1 MLLRARRGEATKNKE
16 RDHCPDAL
24 RSDRPRP
31 RPANTLLNARFR
43 TTRLKRSAPT
53 NLSSADGRAVNP
65 DRLNT
70 VGPVWYAAVALLP
83 EAQGD
88 SSASSVQGEVSRWFF
103 LDDYLTD
110 LDRRRSRHDQARG
123 PATSLILDYWGA
135 PLHWADDQGSR
146 WFLDAPAVVALLQEL
161 QDRLHGDGYALHLG
175 ARPTGDGL
183 SRQRRGDRGDLV
195 TPVAPTATEIER
207 LAAHFEVAR
216 GQAGWR
222 VISIQAT
229 PTTSDSLNTR
239 VAASKLN
246 NYAAKETT
254 MIIDTADLDPTSS
267 YKLLI
272 GSVLP
277 RAIAWVSTSSTSGVG
292 NIAPVSFFTVV
303 GRFPPVLSITL
314 QPRSD
319 GVTLKDTF
327 VNIRDTG
334 EFVVNIASIGQADAV
349 HRSAHEFD
357 TDVDEFEA
365 LGLEKAASEVISAPR
380 IADAPISFE
389 CVVDRIIPMPPLPDH
404 VVWGRVKRIHVR
416 DDLYLSRGRIDVGAL
431 GVSRSAR
438 RRVHPCQQ
446 HLHHAAARRAPGRGR
461 LPACRPA
468 RRTRHRL
475 LTHRHGRMVT
485 VGLHEGGGEMT
496 QSLNRFR
503 ITRTPADAADAPTAL
518 LIHGFLD
525 DASVWDGLVDVPG
538 R

>member
-1 MLLRARRGEATKNKE
+1 
-16 RDHCPDAL
+16 
-24 RSDRPRP
+24 
-31 RPANTLLNARFR
+31 
-43 TTRLKRSAPT
+43 
-53 NLSSADGRAVNP
+53 
-65 DRLNT
+65 
-70 VGPVWYAAVALLP
+70 
-83 EAQGD
+83 
-88 SSASSVQGEVSRWFF
+88 
-103 LDDYLTD
+103 
-110 LDRRRSRHDQARG
+110 
-123 PATSLILDYWGA
+123 
-135 PLHWADDQGSR
+135 
-146 WFLDAPAVVALLQEL
+146 
-161 QDRLHGDGYALHLG
+161 
-175 ARPTGDGL
+175 
-183 SRQRRGDRGDLV
+183 
-195 TPVAPTATEIER
+195 
-207 LAAHFEVAR
+207 
-216 GQAGWR
+216 
-222 VISIQAT
+222 
-229 PTTSDSLNTR
+229 
-239 VAASKLN
+239 
-246 NYAAKETT
+246 

-349 HRSAHEFD
+349 HRSAYEFD

-431 GVSRSAR
+431 GAVRSAR
-438 RRVHPCQQ
+438 RRVHPGQQ
-446 HLHHAAARRAPGRGR
+446 HLHHAAPRRAPRRGR

-485 VGLHEGGGEMT
+485 VGLHEGGSEMT
-496 QSLNRFR
+496 QSLNGFASPVPRR
-503 ITRTPADAADAPTAL
+503 TRPVHPQ
-518 LIHGFLD
+518 
-525 DASVWDGLVDVPG
+525 PC
-538 R
+538 